1 MTQDSGQS
9 DQGNDPGTGQPATGA
24 SSLPDPTT
32 KPLEGKVEAEKS
44 GYASELVAYRVMDH
58 LGSIIAN
65 RVETALTND
74 EGARI
79 LLVDDLGYTTGGLAL
94 AEINAQASF
103 IKSAFEERETAHNE
117 LLDTAEAPTSA
128 LPSLT
133 MQLIVP
139 AGVVGLATTAASF
152 LPQIPKAVGAVADLL
167 AYFRSN
173 YKVSG
178 WEMSVSKQALLSST
192 VGSLAGRRLATFIPG
207 FYAAGDSPLLSTLTE
222 LAHWAARLK
231 TERDFLAEELP
242 QTGGA
247 TGGGA
252 GGNGQEQPDE
262 GTHGGTPQAEPPN
275 PERLAQVAKAVRE
288 TDAALLAY
296 EGFRTAWTTP
306 SAMNTQGGEGSSATA
321 TTTPATTPETKPADG
336 EASKL
341 AQALIQEGIDKH
353 EITHLLWVS
362 NFSAGGES
370 TVRDRLLR
378 KDRVGF
384 MGGAAAGYVLAGTD
398 GRIVA
403 ADTFAQFGV
412 IGGNIE
418 EFTEGNNFEDID
430 YKPDYSDG

>member
-9 DQGNDPGTGQPATGA
+9 NQGNDPSAGQPATGTS

-32 KPLEGKVEAEKS
+32 KPLEGKVETEKS
-44 GYASELVAYRVMDH
+44 GYASELVAYRVIDH
-58 LGSIIAN
+58 LGLVIAN

-74 EGARI
+74 ESARI
-79 LLVDDLGYTTGGLAL
+79 LLVDDLDYTTGGLAL
-94 AEINAQASF
+94 AEINTQASF
-103 IKSAFEERETAHNE
+103 IRSAFEERETAHNE
-117 LLDTAEAPTSA
+117 LLDPAEAPTSA

-133 MQLIVP
+133 MHLIAP
-139 AGVVGLATTAASF
+139 AGVVGLVTTAALF

-192 VGSLAGRRLATFIPG
+192 AGNLASRGLVTFIPG
-207 FYAAGDSPLLSTLTE
+207 FYAVGDSPLLNTLTD
-222 LAHWAARLK
+222 LAHRAARLK

-247 TGGGA
+247 TGGGG
-252 GGNGQEQPDE
+252 GGNGKGQPDVD
-262 GTHGGTPQAEPPN
+262 TQGGAPQAVPPN

-288 TDAALLAY
+288 TDSALLAY

-306 SAMNTQGGEGSSATA
+306 PTTKTQVEEGSSV
-321 TTTPATTPETKPADG
+321 TPATTPEAKPADG

-341 AQALIQEGIDKH
+341 AQALIQEGIEKH
-353 EITHLLWVS
+353 EITHLLWLS
-362 NFSAGGES
+362 NFSGGGES

-384 MGGAAAGYVLAGTD
+384 MGGAAVGYVLAATD
-398 GRIVA
+398 GRIIT

-418 EFTEGNNFEDID
+418 EFTEGNDFEDID
-430 YKPDYSDG
+430 YKPDYAGG